1 MVEAKWVGLPPEV
14 VEPLFDIFKYMCTI
28 LVTVKILIGT
38 FHAGG
43 GFIAYMLP
51 S

>member
-14 VEPLFDIFKYMCTI
+14 VEPLFDIFQYMCTI
-28 LVTVKILIGT
+28 LVI
-38 FHAGG
+38 HAGG